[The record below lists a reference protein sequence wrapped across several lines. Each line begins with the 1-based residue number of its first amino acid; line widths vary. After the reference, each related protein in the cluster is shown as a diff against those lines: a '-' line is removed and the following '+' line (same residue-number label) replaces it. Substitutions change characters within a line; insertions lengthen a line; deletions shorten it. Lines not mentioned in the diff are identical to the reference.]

1 MDVSEYVKDLPNVS
15 LEERRGFF
23 AVENPATT
31 ETIAYVRDQGRD
43 DAEKVVAKAVEQQ
56 ADWAATAP
64 RARADILMRTR
75 ELMLRDADELA
86 ALMSAENGK
95 SQADASAEVVYA
107 AEFFRWYGEES
118 IRPGGDFGVA
128 PAGGTRTLV
137 TSRPVGVAALV
148 TPWNFPAAMATRKIA
163 PALAAGC
170 AALLKPAHE
179 TPLTA
184 LAVTRLLREAGLPD
198 GLVAPV
204 VGEDAGAIVST
215 WMEDRRV
222 RKISFTGSTGV
233 GRLLLHQAADRI
245 MNSSMELGGAAP
257 FIVTASA
264 NIDDA
269 VDGAMI
275 AKFRNAGQACTAAN
289 CIFVH
294 RSKVDEF
301 VQKFGARVEDL
312 RVGYAV
318 DGADVGPLI
327 TAAAREKVAGRV
339 EKALSE
345 GARIAHQGQTPD
357 LPGHFHAPTVLLDV
371 TMESELVWTE
381 TFGPVAP
388 IVVFDSVDDL
398 LRDLAG
404 LEYGLS
410 AYVYAETGEGLRLA
424 EKLDCGM
431 VGVNR
436 GIISDPAAP
445 FGGTKQSG
453 IGREG
458 ARLGLEEFL
467 EPKYFSIAW

>member
-1 MDVSEYVKDLPNVS
+1 M
-15 LEERRGFF
+15 
-23 AVENPATT
+23 
-31 ETIAYVRDQGRD
+31 
-43 DAEKVVAKAVEQQ
+43 
-56 ADWAATAP
+56 
-64 RARADILMRTR
+64 
-75 ELMLRDADELA
+75 
-86 ALMSAENGK
+86 
-95 SQADASAEVVYA
+95 
-107 AEFFRWYGEES
+107 
-118 IRPGGDFGVA
+118 
-128 PAGGTRTLV
+128 
-137 TSRPVGVAALV
+137 
-148 TPWNFPAAMATRKIA
+148 
-163 PALAAGC
+163 
-170 AALLKPAHE
+170 
-179 TPLTA
+179 
-184 LAVTRLLREAGLPD
+184 
-198 GLVAPV
+198 APV
-204 VGEDAGAIVST
+204 VGENAGAIVST
-215 WMEDRRV
+215 WMQDRRV

-264 NIDDA
+264 DVDDA
-269 VDGAMI
+269 VDGAML

-294 RSKVDEF
+294 SSKQEEF
-301 VQKFGARVEDL
+301 AGKFGARVEAL
-312 RVGYAV
+312 NVGAAA
-318 DGADVGPLI
+318 DGADMGPLI

-339 EKALSE
+339 KTALSE
-345 GARIAHQGQTPD
+345 GARVAYQGPTPD

-371 TMESELVWTE
+371 AMGSELVWTE
-381 TFGPVAP
+381 TFGPIAP
-388 IVVFDSVDDL
+388 VVSFDSIDDL
-398 LRDLAG
+398 LTDLAG

-410 AYVYAETGEGLRLA
+410 AYVYAEMGEGLRLA

>member
-1 MDVSEYVKDLPNVS
+1 MDLSEYVKGLPGVS
-15 LEERRGFF
+15 LEERPGFF
-23 AVENPATT
+23 AVENPATV
-31 ETIAYVRDQGRD
+31 EPIAYVRDQGSD
-43 DAEKVVAKAVEQQ
+43 DAEQVVAKAVEQQ
-56 ADWAATAP
+56 VNWEATAP

-184 LAVTRLLREAGLPD
+184 LAIIRLLHEAGLPE

-204 VGEDAGAIVST
+204 VGENAGAIVST
-215 WMEDRRV
+215 WMQDRRV

-264 NIDDA
+264 DVDDA
-269 VDGAMI
+269 VDGAML

-294 RSKVDEF
+294 SSKLEEF
-301 VQKFGARVEDL
+301 AGKFGARVEAL
-312 RVGYAV
+312 NVGAAA
-318 DGADVGPLI
+318 DGADMGPLI

-339 EKALSE
+339 KTALSE
-345 GARIAHQGQTPD
+345 GARVAYQGPTPD

-371 TMESELVWTE
+371 AMGSELVWTE
-381 TFGPVAP
+381 TFGPIAP
-388 IVVFDSVDDL
+388 VVSFDSIDDL
-398 LRDLAG
+398 LTDLAG

-410 AYVYAETGEGLRLA
+410 AYVYAEMGEGLRLA

>member
-1 MDVSEYVKDLPNVS
+1 MGISEYVKGLPGVS
-15 LEERRGFF
+15 LEERPGFF

-31 ETIAYVRDQGRD
+31 ETIAYVRDQGSG
-43 DAEKVVAKAVEQQ
+43 DAEQVVAEAVEQQ
-56 ADWAATAP
+56 ADWAAAAP

-75 ELMLRDADELA
+75 ELMLRDAAELA

-107 AEFFRWYGEES
+107 AEFFRWYGEEA

-128 PAGGTRTLV
+128 PAGGSRTLV

-184 LAVTRLLREAGLPD
+184 LAVVRLLREAGLPD

-215 WMEDRRV
+215 WMQDRRV

-269 VDGAMI
+269 VDGAMT

-289 CIFVH
+289 CFFVH

-301 VQKFGARVEDL
+301 VQKFGARVESL
-312 RVGYAV
+312 RVGHAV
-318 DGADVGPLI
+318 DGADIGPLI
-327 TAAAREKVAGRV
+327 TAAAKEKIAGRV
-339 EKALSE
+339 EKAVSE